1 MLPFLKN
8 FCIYV
13 LPFLKGLRNFEKK
26 KEVYKHPE
34 QRSVRERETRRER
47 EGEQREKGERERE
60 GEERNRV
67 V

>member
-47 EGEQREKGERERE
+47 ERESRGRRERERE
-60 GEERNRV
+60 REKRETE
-67 V
+67 

>member
-26 KEVYKHPE
+26 RGIQAPGTKK
-34 QRSVRERETRRER
+34 REREGDKERERESRGRRER
-47 EGEQREKGERERE
+47 ERERE
-60 GEERNRV
+60 KRETE
-67 V
+67 